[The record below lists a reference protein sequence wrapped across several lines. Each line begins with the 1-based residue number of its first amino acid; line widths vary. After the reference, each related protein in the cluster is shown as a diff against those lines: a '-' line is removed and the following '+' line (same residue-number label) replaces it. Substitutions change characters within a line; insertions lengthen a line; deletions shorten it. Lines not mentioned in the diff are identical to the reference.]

1 MKVEDIGMGI
11 VDFCVA
17 SGLVKSK
24 NEARTM
30 IKSGAIKVNNQKIFD
45 IRARL
50 VLEGN
55 KLHILDFKGE

>member
-11 VDFCVA
+11 VDFVLA

-30 IKSGAIKVNNQKIFD
+30 IKSGAIKVNDQKIFD

-50 VLEGN
+50 VLAGN
-55 KLHILDFKGE
+55 KLHILDFKV

>member
-11 VDFCVA
+11 VDFVLA

-30 IKSGAIKVNNQKIFD
+30 IKSGAIKVNDQKIFA

-50 VLEGN
+50 VIDGN
-55 KLHILDFKGE
+55 

>member
-11 VDFCVA
+11 VDFVLA

-30 IKSGAIKVNNQKIFD
+30 IKSGAIKVNDQKIFD

-50 VLEGN
+50 VLDGN
-55 KLHILDFKGE
+55 KLHILDFKV

>member
-11 VDFCVA
+11 VDFVLA

-30 IKSGAIKVNNQKIFD
+30 IKSGAIKVNDQKIFD

-50 VLEGN
+50 VLDGN

>member
-11 VDFCVA
+11 VDFVLA

-30 IKSGAIKVNNQKIFD
+30 IKSGAIKVNDQKIFD
-45 IRARL
+45 IRARV
-50 VLEGN
+50 VLDGN
-55 KLHILDFKGE
+55 KLYILDFKV

>member
-11 VDFCVA
+11 VDFVLA

-30 IKSGAIKVNNQKIFD
+30 IKSGAIKVNDQKIFD

-50 VLEGN
+50 VLDGN
-55 KLHILDFKGE
+55 KLHIFDFKGE

>member
-11 VDFCVA
+11 VDFVLA

-30 IKSGAIKVNNQKIFD
+30 IKSGAIKVNDQKIFD
-45 IRARL
+45 IRARV
-50 VLEGN
+50 VLDGN
-55 KLHILDFKGE
+55 KLYILDFKG

>member
-11 VDFCVA
+11 VDFVLA

-50 VLEGN
+50 VLDGN

>member
-11 VDFCVA
+11 VDFVLA

-30 IKSGAIKVNNQKIFD
+30 IKSGAIKVNDQKIFD

-50 VLEGN
+50 FLDGN